1 MMETSTKNIALEK
14 IELTNDI
21 IILEERVNPAK
32 WPTYTHCVRHIRKTP
47 KGKYLKEKTLTN
59 YVYRN
64 YQEASNAAVQL
75 ALSITNRE
83 QRRLA
88 YNKEK
93 REKNKNTKASDY
105 YQLGDIIVNTWG
117 YEQTNVSFYQAIKI
131 TNRTITVKEIA
142 STTVPE
148 TTGSMGMSCD
158 VLPKIDGFTANG
170 KEYKLIVYSEGRLS
184 NPTSYY
190 YFHKWDGRPMYSS
203 WYA

>member
-1 MMETSTKNIALEK
+1 METSMKNITSEK
-14 IELTNDI
+14 IELTDSI
-21 IILEERVNPAK
+21 IILEERVNPVK
-32 WPTYTHCVRHIRKTP
+32 WPTYTHCVRHIKKTP

-59 YVYRN
+59 YVYKN

-75 ALSITNRE
+75 ALDISKRE
-83 QRRLA
+83 QQRLA

-105 YQLGDIIVNTWG
+105 YQLGNIIVNTWG
-117 YEQTNVSFYQAIKI
+117 YEQTNVSFYQVIKI
-131 TNRTITVKEIA
+131 TNRTITAKEIA
-142 STTVPE
+142 STIAPGTM
-148 TTGSMGMSCD
+148 GSNGMSCD
-158 VLPKIDGFTANG
+158 VLPVENNFIEDG

-184 NPTSYY
+184 NPAPYY